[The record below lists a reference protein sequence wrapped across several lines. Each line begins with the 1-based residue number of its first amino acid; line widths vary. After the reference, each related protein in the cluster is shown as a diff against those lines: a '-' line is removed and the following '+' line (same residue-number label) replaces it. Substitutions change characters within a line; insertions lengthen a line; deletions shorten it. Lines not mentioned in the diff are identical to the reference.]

1 VFEIGQSPIH
11 GFGCFATVAIA
22 PDTLIGRLECVT
34 ARPDGDGTH
43 VVWVEDEPLL
53 VLNELRYLNHAPD
66 PNAELDELD
75 LRALRPIAPGE
86 EITIHYGEDWPST
99 SS

>member
-1 VFEIGQSPIH
+1 MFEVDRSPIH
-11 GFGCFATVAIA
+11 GCGCFATEPIA
-22 PDTLIGRLECVT
+22 SDTLIGRLECITTV
-34 ARPDGDGTH
+34 ADGPY
-43 VVWVEDEPLL
+43 VVWIEDEPLL
-53 VLNELRYLNHAPD
+53 VMNELRYLNHAAE
-66 PNAELDELD
+66 PNAELDEFE